1 MRPSIR
7 LRHVLGTAPRTSGAA
22 ASLIGSAAS
31 RLARADRPWRPTPSS
46 LFDRCP
52 QHPYYRFYTGG
63 PRIVVDTML
72 AVPTP
77 LGADGHVREGLD
89 LVDALVD
96 LGASSR
102 SPHRPCDWLWNWAPG
117 VENFSVVLVGSQ
129 FCPTLEGPTRAPE
142 LINMCRSRRP
152 YLFTA

>member
-7 LRHVLGTAPRTSGAA
+7 LRHVLGTVPRTSGVA

-117 VENFSVVLVGSQ
+117 VEKLLSSSRRFSVLPDVGG
-129 FCPTLEGPTRAPE
+129 PHEGPRVDQYV
-142 LINMCRSRRP
+142 S
-152 YLFTA
+152 